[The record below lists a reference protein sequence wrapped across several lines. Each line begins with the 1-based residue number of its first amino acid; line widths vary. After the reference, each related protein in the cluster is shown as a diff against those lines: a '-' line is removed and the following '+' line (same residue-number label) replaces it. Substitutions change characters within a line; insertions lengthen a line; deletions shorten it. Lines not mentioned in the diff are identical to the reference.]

1 MIELKTF
8 LDKHDIPYMEN
19 ACMAGYTSFRTG
31 GNASLLILPDS
42 MEKIL
47 ALLREQLSDYIVLGS
62 CSNILVSDEGVKTP
76 VILLQNNF
84 SDIYMEDGK
93 IHALAGARLST
104 LANFAIS
111 HSLRGLEFAGGIPG
125 SVGGGVFMN
134 AGAYGGELKDCIE
147 EVHAADLKGELHV
160 FNNEE
165 CDFSYRHSRFSQ
177 GDLIVLKAVFSL
189 EEGIASESAEI
200 LRELNRRRK
209 EKQPLEYP
217 SAGSTFKRPAG
228 YYAGAL
234 IESSCLKGTKIGGAE
249 VSEKHAGFIINSGDA
264 TSRDIYE
271 LIKYVQKVVYEKHG
285 VKMEPEIRFI
295 GDFE

>member
-111 HSLRGLEFAGGIPG
+111 NSLRGLEFAGGIPG

-134 AGAYGGELKDCIE
+134 AGAYGGELKDCIK

-234 IESSCLKGTKIGGAE
+234 IESSGLKGTKIGGAE

-285 VKMEPEIRFI
+285 VKMEPEVRFI

>member
-111 HSLRGLEFAGGIPG
+111 NSLRGLEFAGGIPG

-285 VKMEPEIRFI
+285 VKMEPEVRFI

>member
-134 AGAYGGELKDCIE
+134 AGAYGGELMDCIE
-147 EVHAADLKGELHV
+147 EVHATDLKGELHV

-285 VKMEPEIRFI
+285 VKMEPEVRFI

>member
-147 EVHAADLKGELHV
+147 EVHATDLKGELHV

-285 VKMEPEIRFI
+285 VKMEPEVRFI

>member
-1 MIELKTF
+1 MELKTF

-147 EVHAADLKGELHV
+147 EVHATDLNKGELHV

-189 EEGIASESAEI
+189 EEGIASESADI

-285 VKMEPEIRFI
+285 VKMEPEVRFI